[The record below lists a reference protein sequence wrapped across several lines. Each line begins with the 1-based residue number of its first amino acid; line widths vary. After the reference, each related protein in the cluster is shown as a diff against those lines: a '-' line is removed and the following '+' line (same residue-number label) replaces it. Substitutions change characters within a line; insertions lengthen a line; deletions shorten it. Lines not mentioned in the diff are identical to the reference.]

1 MDFLEFLEKSNDIL
15 PKLIPSSET
24 IRLMIVSKKFK
35 DIIERYKP
43 PANFTMYY
51 FNYKKKS
58 EEFVKYLDK
67 NKNILNFVNFTWHY
81 INVESLKEL
90 FEKNILPQ
98 YKNITKFEFF
108 NIELDYCELIDEDD
122 DDNDDINNT
131 RINIINILCD
141 GLLKFSKL
149 IELNLSNNHFEPIEN
164 NNILNMIS
172 KLTLLKSLNL
182 YDNNINDINLNKEV
196 KNLTYMLPNALLCL
210 TNLREL
216 NLGRNYIGYMDVEGV
231 KSFIKIL
238 PNLKSLIYL
247 NISNNN
253 FCEDGI
259 KILIKG
265 LSYLTNLKI
274 LDISS
279 NYIGSKIFYYLV
291 DVLYNNCN
299 SLIDLNISKNDIG
312 RGKKLFEILNV
323 CNTLQLQYLDISDNN
338 IGSYI
343 DIDISNNNIGS
354 YIDVDINIDLN
365 INTSLEYLNLRLNCY
380 KLLEISKIPEI
391 IKKYKAL
398 KHIKL
403 YDYNFDEHKEANEL
417 FNKIKSNFPSI
428 NIDINSDIEDNTN
441 SLYNYSSDNES
452 T

>member
-1 MDFLEFLEKSNDIL
+1 MDFIEFLEKSNDIL

-24 IRLMIVSKKFK
+24 IRLMMVSKKFK

-43 PANFTMYY
+43 PAIFTMYY
-51 FNYKKKS
+51 FNNKKKS

-98 YKNITKFEFF
+98 YKNITKFDFC
-108 NIELDYCELIDEDD
+108 NIELDYCELIDDD
-122 DDNDDINNT
+122 DDDDIT
-131 RINIINILCD
+131 RINIINILCE
-141 GLLKFSKL
+141 GLLKFPKL
-149 IELNLSNNHFEPIEN
+149 IELNLSNNQFEPIET

-172 KLTLLKSLNL
+172 NLTLLESLHL
-182 YDNNINDINLNKEV
+182 YDNNINDINVYQEV
-196 KNLTYMLPNALLCL
+196 ENLTDALPSALSRL

-216 NLGRNYIGYMDVEGV
+216 DLGRNYIGYMGLEGV
-231 KSFIKIL
+231 TSFTKIL

-247 NISNNN
+247 NISNNRL
-253 FCEDGI
+253 FEDRS

-279 NYIGSKIFYYLV
+279 NYIGSKNFYYLI
-291 DVLYNNCN
+291 DVLHKNCN
-299 SLIDLNISKNDIG
+299 SLIDLNLSNNDIG

-323 CNTLQLQYLDISDNN
+323 CNKLKLKYLDIN
-338 IGSYI
+338 
-343 DIDISNNNIGS
+343 NNNIRS
-354 YIDVDINIDLN
+354 YIDVDVYLDLN

-380 KLLEISKIPEI
+380 RLLEISKIPEI
-391 IKKYKAL
+391 MEKYKAL
-398 KHIKL
+398 SHIKL
-403 YDYNFDEHKEANEL
+403 YDYNFGEHKEANEM
-417 FNKIKSNFPSI
+417 FNIMRLDFPAVT
-428 NIDINSDIEDNTN
+428 IDVNSDSDSDVDTQSE
-441 SLYNYSSDNES
+441 SNYDSENEH
-452 T
+452 